1 MLIRVEK
8 GSAVPIS
15 RQIADQLRAQCLS
28 GRLTAGTQIP
38 SVRQLARE
46 LTVNQNT
53 VLRVYERLTAEG
65 LLEMRHGE
73 GLLEMRHGEGTYVG
87 NGVSK
92 ALLNGQC
99 DLFFDELTQLIR
111 QGRMLGIDGP
121 GLHVLLD
128 SALTATQNEDFTSHT
143 SDGEMA

>member
-28 GRLTAGTQIP
+28 GRLAAGMQVP

-53 VLRVYERLTAEG
+53 VLRVYERLASEG
-65 LLEMRHGE
+65 LLK
-73 GLLEMRHGEGTYVG
+73 MRHGEGTFVSD
-87 NGVSK
+87 GVSK
-92 ALLNGQC
+92 ALLNGQR
-99 DLFFDELTQLIR
+99 DQFFDELRQLVR
-111 QGRMLGIDGP
+111 QGRMLGIDAP
-121 GLHVLLD
+121 GLHALLD
-128 SALTATQNEDFTSHT
+128 DALTQSHNEDSSSQT
-143 SDGEMA
+143 SDGENA

>member
-28 GRLTAGTQIP
+28 GRLTAGTQLP

-53 VLRVYERLTAEG
+53 VLRVYERLTSEN
-65 LLEMRHGE
+65 LLDMRHGD
-73 GLLEMRHGEGTYVG
+73 GTYVSSD
-87 NGVSK
+87 VPT
-92 ALLNGQC
+92 AQLNGQR
-99 DLFFDELTQLIR
+99 DKFFDELAQLAR
-111 QGRMLGIDGP
+111 HGRMLGIDGP
-121 GLHVLLD
+121 GLHALLD
-128 SALTATQNEDFTSHT
+128 DALTLARNQDSSTQIT
-143 SDGEMA
+143 DGETT

>member
-73 GLLEMRHGEGTYVG
+73 GTYVG

-128 SALTATQNEDFTSHT
+128 NALTATQNTSHT

>member
-8 GSAVPIS
+8 GSAVPIY

-28 GRLTAGTQIP
+28 GRLTAGTKIP

-53 VLRVYERLTAEG
+53 VLRVYERLTA
-65 LLEMRHGE
+65 E

-128 SALTATQNEDFTSHT
+128 NALTATQNEDFTSNT

>member
-53 VLRVYERLTAEG
+53 VLRVYERLTA
-65 LLEMRHGE
+65 E

>member
-73 GLLEMRHGEGTYVG
+73 GTYVG

-99 DLFFDELTQLIR
+99 DLFFDELIR

-128 SALTATQNEDFTSHT
+128 NALTATQNEDFTSHT